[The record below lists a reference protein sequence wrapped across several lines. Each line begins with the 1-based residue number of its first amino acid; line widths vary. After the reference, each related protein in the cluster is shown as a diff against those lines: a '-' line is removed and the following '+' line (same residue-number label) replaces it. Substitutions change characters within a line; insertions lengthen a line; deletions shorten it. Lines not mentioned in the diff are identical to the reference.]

1 MKTLFAK
8 MVLIVSIGFALCVSA
23 ILLSFEMLTG
33 QLAARITD
41 RSYATL
47 YEEKQESIKDS
58 VLIVISMVREYT
70 AMAAESGVSEEEQ
83 LTVIRNLIRESS
95 YGDNGYF
102 FGIAYDGVAL
112 VDRSNVDG
120 EMVTSSY
127 DIQDME
133 GNYIVR
139 DLIDAAKRGGDYT
152 TYYWNN
158 PATETEET
166 EPKLSYAAPITVG
179 GLEFL
184 VGTGE
189 YLDDIDQI
197 NISMVENL
205 SAALGRFRLG
215 FFLIITAIYLIV
227 LMPLVLVMRK
237 LLKGLRDI
245 GSTLKTIASGKANLT
260 DRIQVKTKDEVGTM
274 AGNFNLFVE
283 KLHTIVRDAQS
294 AVNET
299 DTVTQSLSDAAK
311 STSSSVEQID
321 DSIESVKQRLMSLQE
336 NINSS
341 VASMEEMEASTGT
354 FDSMISDQS
363 VMVEQSNSAIH
374 QMIASLNNV
383 ASITDGKRK
392 STTALKSYA
401 EEGKN
406 QIDQTSEDFRSVV
419 EKISHINEMTN
430 AISQIASQTNLLSM
444 NAAIEAAHAGD
455 SGKGFAVVA
464 EEIRKLA
471 ETAAGSSRSIGEL
484 IRSITRD
491 VNSTASSVEKTIGT
505 FETIAEEIQH
515 TVNTFDD
522 IQTAVSELNEGG
534 RQILQSTEQISQMT
548 TSVQTGST
556 EIHSGITSTTGTAA
570 QIKELAESL
579 SRSIDAISTE
589 SKEIVDRIHQVDMLR
604 ADLNSISE
612 NLSVQFNQF
621 TI

>member
-8 MVLIVSIGFALCVSA
+8 MVLIVSIGFVLCVSA
-23 ILLSFEMLTG
+23 IILSFEMLTG

-58 VLIVISMVREYT
+58 VLIVVSMVREYT

-95 YGDNGYF
+95 YGNNGYF

-120 EMVTSSY
+120 EMVTSLY

-133 GNYIVR
+133 GKYIVR

-189 YLDDIDQI
+189 YLDDVDQI

-215 FFLIITAIYLIV
+215 FFLIITAVYLIV

-260 DRIQVKTKDEVGTM
+260 DRIQVKTKDEVGIV

-299 DTVTQSLSDAAK
+299 DTVTQSLSDTAK

-471 ETAAGSSRSIGEL
+471 ETAAGSSRSIDEL

-589 SKEIVDRIHQVDMLR
+589 SKEIVDRMHQVDMLR